1 MIAQLRRKIVWMTVG
16 VLFLLVLLANMATHL
31 SVVYTCGQLT
41 EQFLAVLAKS
51 DEGVRGE
58 SQIKL
63 EKGPLLGTLI
73 LDKEALVALTNTPL
87 YGAELDREG
96 QLRVLTDFR
105 GEEVSPET
113 AGVEKVIRQAAQRA
127 VGGGK
132 CG

>member
-16 VLFLLVLLANMATHL
+16 VLFLLVLLANMVTHL

-41 EQFLAVLAKS
+41 EQLLAVLAES

-87 YGAELDREG
+87 YG
-96 QLRVLTDFR
+96 R
-105 GEEVSPET
+105 GAGPGGT
-113 AGVEKVIRQAAQRA
+113 APRSDGFS
-127 VGGGK
+127 GGGGISGGSGSGK
-132 CG
+132 SDPPGGAAGRRRR